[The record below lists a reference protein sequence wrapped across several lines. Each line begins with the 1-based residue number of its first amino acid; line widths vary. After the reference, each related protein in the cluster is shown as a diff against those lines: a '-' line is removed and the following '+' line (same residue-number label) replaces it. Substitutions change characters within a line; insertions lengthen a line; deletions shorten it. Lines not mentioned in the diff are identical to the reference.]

1 MRRSMTMA
9 LLAATAL
16 GSVLGPALA
25 RSGDVGYGV
34 HHYAR
39 FHHGH
44 PRVVVI
50 PRYPE
55 TFGAGSCYYTDTN
68 YPAIYNDCSPFGR
81 QFGHEAAYGMDIGPG
96 YPQVFNGTPT
106 FNGTDCHYSDTNYPA
121 FYNDCR
127 PVRPW

>member
-1 MRRSMTMA
+1 MRRSMTTMLA
-9 LLAATAL
+9 AATAL
-16 GSVLGPALA
+16 GFVLGPALA
-25 RSGDVGYGV
+25 RSDDGA

-50 PRYPE
+50 PRYPD
-55 TFGAGSCYYTDTN
+55 TFGPGCNYTDTN
-68 YPAIYNDCSPFGR
+68 YPAIYNDCGA
-81 QFGHEAAYGMDIGPG
+81 FGHRVSQELAYGIEMGPG

-106 FNGTDCHYSDTNYPA
+106 FNGTDCHYNDTNYPA

-127 PVRPW
+127 PVTRW